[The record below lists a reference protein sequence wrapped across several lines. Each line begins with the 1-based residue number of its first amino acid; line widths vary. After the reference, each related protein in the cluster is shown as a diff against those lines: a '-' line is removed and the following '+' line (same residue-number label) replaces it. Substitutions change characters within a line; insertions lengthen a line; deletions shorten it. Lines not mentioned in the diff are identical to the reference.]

1 MKILKF
7 LSGLFPKK
15 PIPKEVR
22 DVFDKLAKIV
32 FPDGDSQIDE
42 ETELLHVILNRR
54 VSIADTRKILIRTK
68 GLFYM
73 INFNDKT
80 SGVKFVSDQIRNS
93 TSAHISDE
101 DVFQINKFYVGYFH
115 LEDRCRIS

>member
-73 INFNDKT
+73 INYNDKT